1 MDRVIGIMLLASAI
15 ISLILSF
22 FNPLKV
28 FI

>member
-1 MDRVIGIMLLASAI
+1 MDKIIGIMLLASAVASI
-15 ISLILSF
+15 MLSF

>member
-1 MDRVIGIMLLASAI
+1 MDRIIGIMLLASAI
-15 ISLILSF
+15 ISLMLSF